1 MTDEIDESRLNKKDI
16 TSEIVGFCFDDETP
30 AAIVDQDPAWI
41 SGGDPQ
47 ISEEENP
54 LIPLIDVGLDF
65 AEDILKEQHLPE
77 LKREIWESH
86 GKKAMSKAL
95 NAYCPPGSALGGA
108 MNAPLTALMIGI
120 VALLMCFYPRIL
132 KLISDKRAAL
142 EHPDEQEE
150 LRSPTQA
157 ARGYVETY
165 EEPRPTKVTSTALIS
180 ERAQSISERLAQ
192 AGEIA

>member
-1 MTDEIDESRLNKKDI
+1 MSFEDNDESKLNKKDI
-16 TSEIVGFCFDDETP
+16 TSEVIVGYNFDDETP
-30 AAIVDQDPAWI
+30 DGEPAPELI
-41 SGGDPQ
+41 AGEQPQ
-47 ISEEENP
+47 ISEEENS

-120 VALLMCFYPRIL
+120 VALLMCFYPVLL
-132 KLISDKRAAL
+132 KVISDKRAAL
-142 EHPDEQEE
+142 EVGKDQEVI
-150 LRSPTQA
+150 A
-157 ARGYVETY
+157 APESNERLYVEKY
-165 EEPRPTKVTSTALIS
+165 ETPKPTKITSTAPIS
-180 ERAQSISERLAQ
+180 EMAQSISERLAQ

>member
-30 AAIVDQDPAWI
+30 AAIVDQDPAGI

-120 VALLMCFYPRIL
+120 VALLMCFYPLFL

-142 EHPDEQEE
+142 DTPEPEE
-150 LRSPTQA
+150 IMIPQA
-157 ARGYVETY
+157 AEYVEKY
-165 EEPRPTKVTSTALIS
+165 EKPRPTKVTSTAPIS
-180 ERAQSISERLAQ
+180 ELQQSISDRLKQ